1 VTAEPPAPPLPRRP
15 RLGFLV
21 AGVMVAVV
29 LGIGLFSS
37 LGTPKSVVP
46 VVGQAAPSFT
56 LGRLGGG
63 ARIAV
68 PADGGGGGKPVVLV
82 FFASWCAP
90 CQTEIPNIAA
100 VYRHQPAAG
109 RVRIIGIDGNDPTSK
124 ALAFVHR
131 SGVTFPVAVD
141 SQYSVTNGL
150 YYFTGDPDAVFVNG
164 DGTIAHIVRGPV
176 TRTEL
181 VSWERRIS

>member
-1 VTAEPPAPPLPRRP
+1 M
-15 RLGFLV
+15 V
-21 AGVMVAVV
+21 AGIVVAVG

-46 VVGQAAPSFT
+46 TVGQSAPVFS

-63 ARIAV
+63 ARIVV
-68 PADGGGGGKPVVLV
+68 PADGGGGGRPVVLV
-82 FFASWCAP
+82 FFASWCTP
-90 CQTEIPNIAA
+90 CQTEIPTIASI
-100 VYRHQPAAG
+100 YRHQSGSA
-109 RVRIIGIDGNDPTSK
+109 RVGIIGIDGNDPTAD

-131 SGVTFPVAVD
+131 SGVTFPVAAD
-141 SQYSVTNGL
+141 PRYAVTNGL

-176 TRTEL
+176 TRDEL
-181 VSWERRIS
+181 LRWEHRIT